1 MRPVATGGAGQH
13 GMVGALNGNGILVPT
28 GGSSCKQ
35 AAPGQLQ
42 TFGDSRTL
50 SSSTSKIHSMLNQEF
65 YC

>member
-1 MRPVATGGAGQH
+1 
-13 GMVGALNGNGILVPT
+13 MVGALNGNGILVPT
-28 GGSSCKQ
+28 GGSASKQ